1 MLRYGAQY
9 SRFDGHPG
17 ESRPRRA
24 SWWLLCLSRGN
35 FEGGH
40 AGALAWSSFV
50 HWLEGLA
57 DGGPRLHSGRC
68 GGIPSARVPIVLEMS
83 PQCPGWRH
91 SDEDGRTGP
100 EVTEEMCSAGLT
112 SRCRPGRAPSQWLY
126 AFRGCH
132 HPPSRGAAWR
142 KGGSGQ
148 YSATE

>member
-1 MLRYGAQY
+1 MLVPLPGRRSYTG
-9 SRFDGHPG
+9 SRV
-17 ESRPRRA
+17 
-24 SWWLLCLSRGN
+24 WLTGDL
-35 FEGGH
+35 
-40 AGALAWSSFV
+40 
-50 HWLEGLA
+50 
-57 DGGPRLHSGRC
+57 RLHSGLC